1 MLYCLFFIYRSDCQL
16 DDEARAQKIKS
27 TAVNFFG
34 GWGNSSDEEDDSI
47 KPGAVQGPTEQGD
60 IHQAA
65 QDDDSSVDS
74 TSILVR
80 ESIQSRAPPMASLL
94 DAADGKRLIE
104 KVSSVLRCCACSFTS
119 STCVAPHL
127 HPPHLSTVLH
137 VDRFPQS
144 TLIPEPFQSRGSLR
158 CQQSEQTR
166 QLHVGSQL

>member
-47 KPGAVQGPTEQGD
+47 KPGAVQGPTEQGNM
-60 IHQAA
+60 HQAA

-94 DAADGKRLIE
+94 YAADGKRLIE
-104 KVSSVLRCCACSFTS
+104 KVSFVLRCCTS
-119 STCVAPHL
+119 STYAAPTHL
-127 HPPHLSTVLH
+127 T
-137 VDRFPQS
+137 
-144 TLIPEPFQSRGSLR
+144 SR
-158 CQQSEQTR
+158 
-166 QLHVGSQL
+166 

>member
-1 MLYCLFFIYRSDCQL
+1 
-16 DDEARAQKIKS
+16 
-27 TAVNFFG
+27 
-34 GWGNSSDEEDDSI
+34 
-47 KPGAVQGPTEQGD
+47 VQGPTEQGD
-60 IHQAA
+60 IHQTA

-104 KVSSVLRCCACSFTS
+104 KVSCPCSLTS

-166 QLHVGSQL
+166 